1 MSLKLNC
8 PRCERPLVVPSSTA
22 GSYAHCPYCN
32 GRLWVPDNVPSRP
45 PLDLPKPPPPPP
57 PPSPSTAPG
66 PGAAPPPASEA
77 PPPAGPGDACA
88 APPVQ
93 TGSSPKPPGKVARLI
108 SAEAAQSSLE
118 LTADGNLPELHLL
131 EGDRKDRS
139 KTASRAI
146 SPLLTVCLISFSA
159 VLSVVLVLVDFG
171 GSGESRSVLKQRA
184 HAIIRREYFADQEHR
199 INPDTPLQPYQQLL
213 RRAERCDDP
222 AGQRRLYRHVLKL
235 LRVERG
241 PFAPAVTGTR
251 RRDEELEK
259 QISILLD
266 DD

>member
-22 GSYAHCPYCN
+22 GSYAHCPHCN
-32 GRLWVPDNVPSRP
+32 GRLWVPDNAPDNVPSRP

-57 PPSPSTAPG
+57 SLPPG
-66 PGAAPPPASEA
+66 PGAAPPPAE
-77 PPPAGPGDACA
+77 PGDAPA

-93 TGSSPKPPGKVARLI
+93 TGSLPKSPGKVARLI

-118 LTADGNLPELHLL
+118 LTAEGNLPELHLL
-131 EGDRKDRS
+131 EGDRKDRP
-139 KTASRAI
+139 KAASRAI

-171 GSGESRSVLKQRA
+171 GSGPSRSALKQHA

-199 INPDTPLQPYQQLL
+199 INPDTPLQPYQHLL
-213 RRAERCDDP
+213 RQAERCDDP
-222 AGQRRLYRHVLKL
+222 AVQHRLYRHVLKL

-251 RRDEELEK
+251 RRDRELEK